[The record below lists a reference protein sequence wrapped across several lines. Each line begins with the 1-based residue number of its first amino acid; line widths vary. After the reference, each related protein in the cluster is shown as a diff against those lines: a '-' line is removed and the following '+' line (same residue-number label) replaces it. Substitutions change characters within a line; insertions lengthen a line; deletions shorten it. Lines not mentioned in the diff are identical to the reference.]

1 MSAYLAINDQV
12 DVYYLH
18 GPDEGT
24 PLSETLEG
32 VQQLYQLGCFKRF
45 GLSNFLAQDVQKA
58 YDYAKERGYVLP
70 TVYQGNYSPVARL
83 QETLLFPTLRKLG
96 IAFYAY
102 SPLAGGF
109 LTKTAED
116 IKQGKGRFN
125 DNFIGGMYKSMY
137 CKSTYVN
144 ALAKWGAVAE
154 AEGVTRAELA
164 YRWVVFNPLLSK
176 ANGDGI
182 VLGASSNE
190 QLEQTLVSVAKGK
203 LSEKA
208 LKAIDEIWE
217 SIKHE
222 APYDNVHQSL
232 L

>member
-1 MSAYLAINDQV
+1 MSITYTARTRV
-12 DVYYLH
+12 H
-18 GPDEGT
+18 HCRKHWK
-24 PLSETLEG
+24 

-125 DNFIGGMYKSMY
+125 DNFIGG
-137 CKSTYVN
+137 CI
-144 ALAKWGAVAE
+144 
-154 AEGVTRAELA
+154 RAC
-164 YRWVVFNPLLSK
+164 
-176 ANGDGI
+176 I
-182 VLGASSNE
+182 VRAH
-190 QLEQTLVSVAKGK
+190 T
-203 LSEKA
+203 
-208 LKAIDEIWE
+208 
-217 SIKHE
+217 
-222 APYDNVHQSL
+222 
-232 L
+232 